1 MLRKDEESFNLNQL
15 WVVQGRLLNGGGNSV
30 SAMEALASAL
40 VSQSQAQLLA
50 RTFQQHRVSQ
60 EQRDGFLMRFK
71 MSWLTWVL
79 SHGEHSSDVLASR
92 RGKPFWLSGEA

>member
-1 MLRKDEESFNLNQL
+1 
-15 WVVQGRLLNGGGNSV
+15 
-30 SAMEALASAL
+30 MEALASAL

-92 RGKPFWLSGEA
+92 RGKPFGSAERLSSEPYWVSLED